1 MIMNLAWNVILA
13 TEATTTSGEE
23 SGGIDLLLPAP
34 EELIAGILAFGI
46 IFLVVWKFALP
57 TFKTTLEGRQF
68 AIRSELEAAEKTKV
82 EAGSLLTDYRAQI
95 AGAQDEASKIIADA
109 RDDGEAVKAE
119 IIARAETEAE
129 AIKTR
134 AHEEVASERERVA
147 GDLRRQVAD
156 LSLSV
161 AEKVVAVNIDASL
174 QRELVDKYIDELG
187 GVH

>member
-57 TFKTTLEGRQF
+57 AFKTTLEDRQF

-95 AGAQDEASKIIADA
+95 ADA
-109 RDDGEAVKAE
+109 RDDGEAAKAD
-119 IIARAETEAE
+119 IIARAEAEAE
-129 AIKTR
+129 AIKAR
-134 AHEEVASERERVA
+134 AHDEVASERERVA
-147 GDLRRQVAD
+147 DDLRRQVAD

-161 AEKVVAVNIDASL
+161 AEKVVAVNIDASS
-174 QRELVDKYIDELG
+174 QRELVDRYIDELG
-187 GVH
+187 GVR